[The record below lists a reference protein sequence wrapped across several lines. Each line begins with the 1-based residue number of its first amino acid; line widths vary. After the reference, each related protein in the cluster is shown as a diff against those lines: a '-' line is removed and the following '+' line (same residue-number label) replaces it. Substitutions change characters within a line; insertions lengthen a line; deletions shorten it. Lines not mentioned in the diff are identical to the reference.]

1 MAVSSQR
8 QIEHQLW
15 MERQAEEAARQAAE
29 AAEAH
34 EMETRRRA
42 ELHRRV
48 LQAVEAEAAHRVELA
63 EQAEK
68 AAEIQQTYLQQEEEG
83 RDATRRAIGA
93 DRAGGAGASGADRE
107 EQGGSQPCLSVLWL
121 LCWASEDVVEGLL
134 SPQHARGPCSPVS
147 VRAVRE
153 CSAGHGTNG
162 ALRQQGWQHSHA

>member
-15 MERQAEEAARQAAE
+15 MEQQAEEATRQAA
-29 AAEAH
+29 
-34 EMETRRRA
+34 RRA
-42 ELHRRV
+42 ELQRRV

-63 EQAEK
+63 EQAER

-107 EQGGSQPCLSVLWL
+107 EQGGSQPCLSVLSVPARAPPRSPPAAG
-121 LCWASEDVVEGLL
+121 WA
-134 SPQHARGPCSPVS
+134 
-147 VRAVRE
+147 
-153 CSAGHGTNG
+153 
-162 ALRQQGWQHSHA
+162 GWQLPG